1 MSVTP
6 RTEQAKA
13 PPTATGGRL
22 AFDLE
27 VRRGTFTVHG
37 AMDTA
42 ARVSGLFGPTGS
54 GKTSLLLALCGL
66 MRPARGRFVLDE
78 RTLVD
83 VERGIF
89 VPVERREVAIVFQE
103 GRLFPHLTVRGNLA
117 YARRALR
124 DRNRFDEVVHLFDL
138 EPLLDRSPR
147 QLSGGQARLVAV
159 ARALL
164 SGPRLLLLDEPL
176 TGLDPALRRRV
187 LAYFLR
193 LEERTGVRMML
204 VSHVFSDFLALADD
218 VGLLREGRV
227 VGCGPP
233 EALIGEA
240 LESEGADPAET
251 TMQGLVATAAGDRAE
266 VVCGRAR
273 LALFLPHARPG
284 EMVTVT
290 VRAQDVI
297 LGIGEPPRTSARNV
311 LRGRVSRVIPAGEH
325 AVIGVDVGSLLW
337 AEITREAAEG
347 LKLEPGREV
356 YALVKASA
364 IRGVVLP
371 RQQPVSTGH

>member
-1 MSVTP
+1 MTVGE
-6 RTEQAKA
+6 RTERGRAA
-13 PPTATGGRL
+13 PPSTAGRI

-27 VRRGTFTVHG
+27 VRRGAFTVRG
-37 AMDTA
+37 ALDTT

-66 MRPARGRFVLDE
+66 VRPARGRFVLDG
-78 RTLVD
+78 RTLID
-83 VERGIF
+83 VERGLF

-103 GRLFPHLTVRGNLA
+103 GRLFPHLTVRGNLTF
-117 YARRALR
+117 ARSAQR
-124 DRNRFDEVVHLFDL
+124 DRTRFDEVVHLFDL
-138 EPLLDRSPR
+138 EALLERSSR

-164 SGPRLLLLDEPL
+164 SKPRLLLLDEPL

-204 VSHVFSDFLALADD
+204 VSHVFSDFLALADE
-218 VGLLREGRV
+218 VALLGGGRV
-227 VGCGPP
+227 VRTGPP
-233 EALIGEA
+233 EALIGDA
-240 LESEGADPAET
+240 LESEGAGPAET
-251 TMQGLVATAAGDRAE
+251 TVQGLVATAAGDRAE

-325 AVIGVDVGSLLW
+325 AVIAVEVGTLLW

-371 RQQPVSTGH
+371 R